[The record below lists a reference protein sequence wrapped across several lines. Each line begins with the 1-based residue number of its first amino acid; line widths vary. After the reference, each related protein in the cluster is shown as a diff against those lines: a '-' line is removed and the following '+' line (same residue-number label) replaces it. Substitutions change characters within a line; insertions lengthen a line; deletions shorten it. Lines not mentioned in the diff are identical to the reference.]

1 MKTITVIGDSLSSG
15 GAEHQLSMLMNMLVE
30 RGYSVTYADFGEA
43 PDHYS
48 LSEKVNRVKIGLRK
62 KLFLKLLLLEI
73 YLLFVK
79 TDVVIAFSQR
89 LSVLALLPALFR
101 PKIKVISSER
111 NFTIGTPD
119 KFEKILCKTNLYR
132 RASYIVPNSH
142 SQGRYLSQKM
152 PKLADKIHVINNYT
166 DPQIYKFSPIPA
178 NNIVK
183 IGVFC
188 RFEEQKNFHRFL
200 FAIAQLVQIGFTN
213 FHVYWYGN
221 HIFSNEIQIDYFETG
236 LRIIRDYKL
245 EQFVSINEPTSDVP
259 NVIPSFDVMSLPSLH
274 EGFSNSISEYICCGR
289 PVICS
294 DVSDNSVM
302 VHEGENGFLFNPMDV
317 KSIVDAFVKY
327 FSLSNEARKQM
338 GERSREIAES
348 LFNKERFINSY
359 INLIEE

>member
-43 PDHYS
+43 PDHYP
-48 LSEKVNRVKIGLRK
+48 LSEKVNRVKIGLHK

-142 SQGRYLSQKM
+142 SQGRYLSQIL
-152 PKLADKIHVINNYT
+152 PKLTSKIHVINNFT
-166 DPQIYKFSPIPA
+166 DPQIYKFSPIPE
-178 NNIVK
+178 NSILK

-200 FAIAQLVQIGFTN
+200 LALAQLIKKGFDK
-213 FHVYWYGN
+213 FHIYWYGN
-221 HIFSNEIQIDYFETG
+221 HKFITEVQNNYFEEG
-236 LRIIRDYKL
+236 LKIISYNKL
-245 EQFVSINEPTSDVP
+245 EQFVSINEPTIDVP
-259 NVIPSFDVMSLPSLH
+259 NLIPSFDVMCLPSLH

-302 VHEGENGFLFNPMDV
+302 VHEGENGFLFNPLEVD
-317 KSIVDAFVKY
+317 SIVDAFIKY
-327 FSLSNEARKQM
+327 FSLSNDAQKKM

-348 LFNKERFINSY
+348 LFDKEKFINSY
-359 INLIEE
+359 IKLIEE